1 MKTVIFDPDTP
12 YDASGLPSVT
22 LVADSAL
29 VMPGRPLFLP
39 DFSQHWRGIVY
50 LGVRI
55 SKLGKGVAP
64 KFARRYY
71 DAVCAAFHPLAFS
84 DTGERIGA
92 GFAGLYDG
100 AVVLGRML
108 GAEEGAEYIDAE
120 YIDIACGLQTLAVD
134 MAMVDKAVSA
144 VSYWST
150 LKTGDIIMPAG
161 MMLDAPLRVGDML
174 EATVNGVPSLKV
186 KIK

>member
-1 MKTVIFDPDTP
+1 MKTVIFDIDTP

-39 DFSQHWRGIVY
+39 DFSQHWRGTVY

-108 GAEEGAEYIDAE
+108 GAEEGAEYID
-120 YIDIACGLQTLAVD
+120 IACGRQTLVVD
-134 MAMVDKAVSA
+134 MAVVDKAVSA

-150 LKTGDIIMPAG
+150 LKTGDIIMAAG
-161 MMLDAPLRVGDML
+161 MMVDAPLRVGDML
-174 EATVNGVPSLKV
+174 EATVNSVPSLKV

>member
-1 MKTVIFDPDTP
+1 MKTVIFDLDTP

-39 DFSQHWRGIVY
+39 DFAQHWRGIVY
-50 LGVRI
+50 FGVRI

-71 DAVCAAFHPLAFS
+71 DAVCAAFHPQAFS

-100 AVVLGRML
+100 AAVLGRML
-108 GAEEGAEYIDAE
+108 EAEEGAEQVQ
-120 YIDIACGLQTLAVD
+120 IACGRQTLAVD
-134 MAMVDKAVSA
+134 MAVVDRAVSA

-150 LKTGDIIMPAG
+150 LKTGDIIMAAG
-161 MMLDAPLRVGDML
+161 IMLDAPIRVGDIL
-174 EATVNGVPSLKV
+174 EASVNGAPSLKV

>member
-1 MKTVIFDPDTP
+1 MKTVIFDLDTP

-108 GAEEGAEYIDAE
+108 GAEEDAE
-120 YIDIACGLQTLAVD
+120 YIDIACGRQALTVD
-134 MAMVDKAVSA
+134 MAVVDKAVSA

-150 LKTGDIIMPAG
+150 LKTGDIIMAAG

>member
-1 MKTVIFDPDTP
+1 MKTVIFDIDTP

-39 DFSQHWRGIVY
+39 DFSQHWRGTVF

-108 GAEEGAEYIDAE
+108 GAEEDAE
-120 YIDIACGLQTLAVD
+120 YIDIACGRQALTVD
-134 MAMVDKAVSA
+134 MAVVDKAVSA

-150 LKTGDIIMPAG
+150 LKTGDIIMATG

-174 EATVNGVPSLKV
+174 EAAVNGVPSLKV